1 MALEG
6 PIGNKVGFAVSTRA
20 LHDLGASVLGS
31 SHNPYG
37 YRDALGRVDVELGN
51 DHLLSTTAFWNHE
64 SVRLSVDGGSATPS
78 TPLPGPED
86 ASRGNQALTVAY
98 RGILGDVT
106 LDAAAS
112 ASGYQADLP
121 LVAREKLGTVPAGLV
136 PAAGKVL
143 VLSVRDLAN
152 PDLVCGGGNWSDTC
166 ASMVVLEQPGID
178 PGRRP
183 GRVELSLLTGRRTWY
198 PQADTVT
205 LAEAPPPG

>member
-1 MALEG
+1 MKS
-6 PIGNKVGFAVSTRA
+6 I
-20 LHDLGASVLGS
+20 
-31 SHNPYG
+31 
-37 YRDALGRVDVELGN
+37 
-51 DHLLSTTAFWNHE
+51 
-64 SVRLSVDGGSATPS
+64 LSVAIVMLLTSGCGGGSDPS
-78 TPLPGPED
+78 TPNTPPSQPD
-86 ASRGNQALTVAY
+86 NTPPPPPPPPTNIIAADSF
-98 RGILGDVT
+98 DVIPAGAV
-106 LDAAAS
+106 DFSDPAF
-112 ASGYQADLP
+112 